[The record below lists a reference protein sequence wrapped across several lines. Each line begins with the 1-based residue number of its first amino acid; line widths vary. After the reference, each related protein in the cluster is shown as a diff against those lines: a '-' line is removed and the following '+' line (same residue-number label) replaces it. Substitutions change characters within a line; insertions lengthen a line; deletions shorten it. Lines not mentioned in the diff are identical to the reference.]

1 MSQVLYRK
9 YRPKNFGEITGQDQI
24 IKVLLAT
31 IKAQKPAHAYLFSGP
46 RGTGKTST
54 ARIFAREIN
63 GITDQENNDAYIDII
78 EIDAA
83 SNRGINEIRELKEKV
98 AFAPAQLAYK
108 VYIIDEVH
116 MLTKEAFN
124 AILKTLEEP
133 PGHTIFIMATTEIH
147 KVPATILSR
156 VVRLDFKLAS
166 SEQLLGKLSFI
177 CEQENVV
184 VEEEALKRLVR
195 IANGSFRDA
204 ESLLE
209 KVINV
214 GRGKKKN
221 SRITLSELYEILGI
235 SPEEKIAQICQ
246 CILSGAEG
254 IAVLDEELTTLFNS
268 GINPQQFLFD
278 LSRLL
283 LDEIMKLSSN
293 NAPDNKNQLRNVYK
307 LTSECQQL
315 ISNYNHFL
323 DPLLAIKL
331 ALINVSLGIEA
342 NNQPHVVAAVTQA
355 NSQVGTKITSKLPAK
370 TTPIVAPK
378 VASQVPR
385 ISPEVSTPT
394 PQTSNKQVFTEVN
407 ELFREV
413 IQKVRESDSRLATM
427 LGQGRLVSE
436 EGGYRL
442 LLPYKFHLDQMQ
454 KTKNRMLVMNTL
466 FSLLAVEA
474 NLVIE
479 QDKAIGNTTQAAAPK
494 PIPDESN
501 KDLVEEVFGDIMS

>member
-9 YRPKNFGEITGQDQI
+9 YRPKNFSEITGQDQI

-63 GITDQENNDAYIDII
+63 GIIDQDNNDAYIDII

-83 SNRGINEIRELKEKV
+83 SNRGINEIRDLKEKV

-133 PGHTIFIMATTEIH
+133 PRHAIFIMATTEVH

-166 SEQLLGKLSFI
+166 SEQLFGKLSFI
-177 CEQENVV
+177 CEQEKIV

-254 IAVLDEELTTLFNS
+254 IALLDHELTILFNS

-293 NAPDNKNQLRNVYK
+293 NTPANNAKLRNVYK

-331 ALINVSLGIEA
+331 ALINVSLGIET
-342 NNQPHVVAAVTQA
+342 NNQSSTVA
-355 NSQVGTKITSKLPAK
+355 
-370 TTPIVAPK
+370 VAPK
-378 VASQVPR
+378 VSVQGTPPR
-385 ISPEVSTPT
+385 RVAPTPEVVPAVSKSVK
-394 PQTSNKQVFTEVN
+394 QLAKVSNKQVYTEVN

-413 IQKVRESDSRLATM
+413 IQKVRESDGRLATM

-436 EGGYRL
+436 DGGYRL

-454 KTKNRMLVMNTL
+454 KTKNRMLLMNTL
-466 FSLLAVEA
+466 SSLLAGET

-479 QDKAIGNTTQAAAPK
+479 QDKDISSANKATAPK
-494 PIPDESN
+494 PMPEESN